1 MIRLRPFNI
10 LRVTMISSKTLD
22 ILKYNDRIIFV
33 PLIECFTVL
42 LDIYCL
48 SRTDF
53 DKLFCIDLWEY
64 LGNSFSLSQFLCP
77 GLILMIHVVVNLL
90 VNQYLNHVEHLG
102 GTSLLQ
108 VRFYVLRDVWAIQ
121 RWLWD

>member
-1 MIRLRPFNI
+1 M
-10 LRVTMISSKTLD
+10 LRVIMISSKTLD

-33 PLIECFTVL
+33 PLIECFSVL

-53 DKLFCIDLWEY
+53 DKFFCIDLWEY
-64 LGNSFSLSQFLCP
+64 LGNSFSLSLFFCP
-77 GLILMIHVVVNLL
+77 GLILMIQVVVNLL

-108 VRFYVLRDVWAIQ
+108 VRFYVLRDIWAIQ
-121 RWLWD
+121 RWLWN